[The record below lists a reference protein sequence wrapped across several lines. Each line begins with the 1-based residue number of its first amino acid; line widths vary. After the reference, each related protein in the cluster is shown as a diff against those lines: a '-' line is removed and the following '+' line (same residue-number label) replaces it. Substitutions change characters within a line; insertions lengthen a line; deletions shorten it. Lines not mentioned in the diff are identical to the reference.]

1 MIALL
6 IPIGISLVISTL
18 VSIVVIHIYRLRKIH
33 KHTGVEYVDLDTFN
47 ELEKRVR
54 ALEKNTQDRND
65 GLVNDGIVETQNNSD
80 PEIDSKDLSQEE
92 KKSKKELKI
101 EKYGPKKKKRIE
113 KAVLS
118 EITVPLKPDDVS
130 YIFLKAADRKLV
142 ESDVSSSYYRAWIY
156 ENVLYY
162 EFHCDRTR
170 IQKAIN
176 NRSVLVE
183 PFSVKDGSSIEVDE
197 STDILTTKPGRL
209 DPESYEI
216 IEKAIIKYVKNE
228 NRI

>member
-18 VSIVVIHIYRLRKIH
+18 VSIVVIHIYRLRRRH
-33 KHTGVEYVDLDTFN
+33 KYTGVEYVDLDTFN

-54 ALEKNTQDRND
+54 ALEDTQDRND
-65 GLVNDGIVETQNNSD
+65 GLVNDGIVETPNNSG
-80 PEIDSKDLSQEE
+80 PEINSKELSQEE

-101 EKYGPKKKKRIE
+101 EKYGSKKKRRIE

-130 YIFLKAADRKLV
+130 YIFLKAVDRKLV
-142 ESDVSSSYYRAWIY
+142 ESDASSSYYRAWEY
-156 ENVLYY
+156 GNVLYY

>member
-18 VSIVVIHIYRLRKIH
+18 VSIVVIHIYRLRRRH
-33 KHTGVEYVDLDTFN
+33 KYTGVEYVYLDTFN

-54 ALEKNTQDRND
+54 ALEATQDRND
-65 GLVNDGIVETQNNSD
+65 GLVNDGIVETPNNSV
-80 PEIDSKDLSQEE
+80 PPIDSKELSQEE
-92 KKSKKELKI
+92 KKSKKELKK
-101 EKYGPKKKKRIE
+101 EKYGSKKKTRIE
-113 KAVLS
+113 KAVLF
-118 EITVPLKPDDVS
+118 ENTVPLKPDDVS

-142 ESDVSSSYYRAWIY
+142 ESDASSSYYRAWIY